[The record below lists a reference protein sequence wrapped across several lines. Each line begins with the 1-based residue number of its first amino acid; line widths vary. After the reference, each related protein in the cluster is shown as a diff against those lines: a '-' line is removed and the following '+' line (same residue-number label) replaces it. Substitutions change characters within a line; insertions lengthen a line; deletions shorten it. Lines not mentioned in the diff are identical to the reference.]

1 MGGEGR
7 GWGAEGR
14 GRACLRVWWERGSR
28 CDKVSRAEC
37 GGLGVEEAGCNL
49 IDTKHTLITGDKV
62 DVARACWFW
71 SQHTAVA
78 SVAKACRLVAPSSHE
93 LPPLVAIP

>member
-1 MGGEGR
+1 MRGGRGWEELRGVGGEGR

-14 GRACLRVWWERGSR
+14 GRACLRVWWERESR

-71 SQHTAVA
+71 S
-78 SVAKACRLVAPSSHE
+78 
-93 LPPLVAIP
+93 